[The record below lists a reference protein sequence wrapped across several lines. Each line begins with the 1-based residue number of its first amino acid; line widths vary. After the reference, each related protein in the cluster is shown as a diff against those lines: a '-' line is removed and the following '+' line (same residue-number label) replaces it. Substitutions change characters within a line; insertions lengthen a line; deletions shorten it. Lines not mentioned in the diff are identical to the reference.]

1 MSFSSFWESLSSLYS
16 KSINLFSASRAAIL
30 CTVCQSM
37 RQPRSIS
44 TNPESSSIVT

>member
-1 MSFSSFWESLSSLYS
+1 MSCCSSWESLSSLYS

-37 RQPRSIS
+37 LQPA
-44 TNPESSSIVT
+44 TKNKN